1 MTCRSIRSGDSRLGA
16 LLGLLALLVAMF
28 VSTESP
34 ALAVAYSYSFNN
46 GGGGNTPF
54 GGSQEEG
61 TAINWGASCKGPGT
75 SRPGYTLL
83 GFRSSHDGL
92 VYGTD
97 CGGGYF
103 SLTGYTMP
111 SQNVVFTF
119 VWTLDITYDSQGG
132 SAIADGDTTT
142 TNGATITTLPTD
154 PTRTGYTFA
163 GWYTSSSGGTQITT
177 GAPHGQTS
185 HFTLYAKW
193 TGNPLVISYDSQ
205 GGSAV
210 VDGDTTSA
218 VGGLINPLPTPP
230 TRSGFSFTG
239 WNTSADG
246 TGVDVGFIVLPG
258 SDGPA
263 HGQSAD
269 FTLYAQWLGDTLNIT
284 YDSQSGSAVV
294 NGDTTTSSGATI
306 TTLPTDPTRAG
317 YTFAGWYTA
326 SSGGTLITTGAPHG
340 QTSDFTLYA
349 QWSPVVV
356 PIAPAP
362 VLTPVWRA
370 TLDPNGGVCLDSV
383 ARTEMWTSVFIGH
396 RYLPNSSDCTRD
408 GHHFAGWA
416 TADELTT
423 IATFPLL
430 VDPSDGEQRAFLA
443 ANANLV
449 AIWTSNTDEGLIAPA
464 PSVTARSRFTIN
476 MGGAVS
482 TVEHRSERIT
492 TNMNA
497 AAGTL
502 FSIIGTQY
510 QHDSDI
516 EVWINSTRVLLG
528 TTRVGVDNTFIIAT
542 NLPSDIQTGEH
553 TLEIVG
559 VDLAGEEQTTWIGL
573 FVETPNFELPITGR
587 NSDLVLSWSLALL
600 VAGVL
605 VGVFGRRR
613 GLHR

>member
-1 MTCRSIRSGDSRLGA
+1 MTYRPDASRVTTDRASRPGHSRFSA
-16 LLGLLALLVAMF
+16 LLALVALVVGMF
-28 VSTESP
+28 VTTESP
-34 ALAVAYSYSFNN
+34 ALAVAYTYTFNN

-61 TAINWGASCKGPGT
+61 TTINWGASCKGPGT

-111 SQNVVFTF
+111 SQNVIFTF
-119 VWTLDITYDSQGG
+119 VWSLDITYDSQGG

-154 PTRTGYTFA
+154 PTRAGYTFA
-163 GWYTSSSGGTQITT
+163 GWYTASSGGSQITT
-177 GAPHGQTS
+177 SAPHGLTS

-193 TGNPLVISYDSQ
+193 TGNPLAISYDSQ
-205 GGSAV
+205 GGNPVA
-210 VDGDTTSA
+210 DGDTTST

-230 TRSGFSFTG
+230 TRTGFSFTG

-246 TGVDVGFIVLPG
+246 TGVDVGVIVLAG
-258 SDGPA
+258 RDGPA

-284 YDSQSGSAVV
+284 YDSQSGNAVAD
-294 NGDTTTSSGATI
+294 GDTTTSSGATI

-326 SSGGTLITTGAPHG
+326 SSGGSQITTSAPHG

-349 QWSPVVV
+349 QWTQVPVQVVV
-356 PIAPAP
+356 PAPPVVAPAP
-362 VLTPVWRA
+362 P
-370 TLDPNGGVCLDSV
+370 
-383 ARTEMWTSVFIGH
+383 
-396 RYLPNSSDCTRD
+396 
-408 GHHFAGWA
+408 
-416 TADELTT
+416 
-423 IATFPLL
+423 
-430 VDPSDGEQRAFLA
+430 
-443 ANANLV
+443 
-449 AIWTSNTDEGLIAPA
+449 APA
-464 PSVTARSRFTIN
+464 PSSFTID

-482 TVEHRSERIT
+482 TVEHRPERIT

-502 FSIIGTQY
+502 FSVTGTQY
-510 QHDSDI
+510 QANSDI

-528 TTRVGVDNTFIIAT
+528 TTTVGADNTFVLT
-542 NLPSDIQTGEH
+542 SNLPDDIEPGEH

-559 VDLAGEEQTTWIGL
+559 INLAGDAQTTWIGL
-573 FVETPNFELPITGR
+573 LVDEPELVETPNFELPSTGH
-587 NSDLVLSWSLALL
+587 NSDIVLNWSLALL
-600 VAGVL
+600 IAGIL
-605 VGVFGRRR
+605 VGALSRRR
-613 GLHR
+613 GLIR